1 MADLDF
7 YKKHLNLSSVDEVC
21 RALSDTLIET
31 NFTYDFFVNWS
42 KVTKNRD
49 AFKYELALLKS
60 LKNSPNP
67 VSDLRDLLEKYP
79 EVVKVI
85 PILLACRDGLLKVL
99 NSIETGLQYSTF
111 DFSRDKYDAQAVNSI
126 VSFTKN
132 TGLLDTLCHMDSA
145 TDYLLGVEVGLDTNA
160 RKNRSGLFL
169 EKMVT
174 EILNGLSAH
183 NSGLVFVRQKTFG
196 YVKDEYGIRIPP
208 TLKDRKFD
216 YAAINRGKAT
226 NIEVNFYG
234 GTGSKPSEII
244 SSYINRGEVLSSA
257 GWRFVWLTDGQG
269 WKKMQ
274 RPFHVGIANIDYVIN
289 ASFLRKGLLEKMMAT
304 S

>member
-1 MADLDF
+1 M
-7 YKKHLNLSSVDEVC
+7 
-21 RALSDTLIET
+21 
-31 NFTYDFFVNWS
+31 NWT

-60 LKNSPNP
+60 LKNCSDP

-79 EVVKVI
+79 EVIKVI
-85 PILLACRDGLLKVL
+85 PILLACRDGILKVL
-99 NSIETGLQYSTF
+99 NSIETGLQYNTF
-111 DFSRDKYDAQAVNSI
+111 DFSKKKYDAKEIDDI
-126 VSFTKN
+126 VKFTKSA
-132 TGLLDTLCHMDSA
+132 GLLDVLCQMDSA

-174 EILNGLSAH
+174 ETLNQLSAR
-183 NSGLVFVRQKTFG
+183 NSDLVFVEQKTFG
-196 YVKDEYGIRIPP
+196 YVEDKYHVKIPS
-208 TLKDRKFD
+208 TLRDRKFD
-216 YAAINRGKAT
+216 YSVINKGKAT
-226 NIEVNFYG
+226 NIEVNFYS

-257 GWRFVWLTDGQG
+257 GWKFVWLTDGQG

-274 RPFHVGIANIDYVIN
+274 RPFHVGVENMDYVIN
-289 ASFLRKGLLEKMMAT
+289 ASLLRKGLLEEIIT
-304 S
+304 LF